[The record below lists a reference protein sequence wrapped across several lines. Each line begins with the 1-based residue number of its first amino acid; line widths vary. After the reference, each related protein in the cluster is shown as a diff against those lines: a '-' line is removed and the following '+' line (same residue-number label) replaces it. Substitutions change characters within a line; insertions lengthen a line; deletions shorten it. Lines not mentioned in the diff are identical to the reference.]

1 MKIEEKVKQILAMLS
16 GAETVGDEAVL
27 QDDLALDS
35 LLMVTMLIEIEDAFG
50 ITLDELK
57 SLMKPELY
65 VGRAPEQVTDFLTED
80 VSPVIEKNKELLGVE
95 VEINV

>member
-50 ITLDELK
+50 ITLDESDMNPFALTTV
-57 SLMKPELY
+57 LDVTELVQRY
-65 VGRAPEQVTDFLTED
+65 TAGGED
-80 VSPVIEKNKELLGVE
+80 NG
-95 VEINV
+95 

>member
-50 ITLDELK
+50 ITLDESDMNPFALTTVRDVT
-57 SLMKPELY
+57 ELVQRY
-65 VGRAPEQVTDFLTED
+65 TAGGED
-80 VSPVIEKNKELLGVE
+80 NG
-95 VEINV
+95 